1 MRPRLSYLQ
10 IEPQKVLTTTIYCG
24 IIAPLFYIVCF
35 NAMICPYCG
44 HNDSKVIDSRD
55 VSEAVRRRRECLE
68 CSARFTTYERLQTV
82 SLLIIKKD
90 GRREEFNREKLITG
104 VRKACAKRP
113 VSQETIEQ
121 MVDDIEDRLRK
132 SGKAEVDASTI
143 GDMVMERLRQLDG
156 IAYIRFAS
164 VYRAFADVEEVR
176 EEADAYTRLKPLS
189 NSTNQLPLFSNISN
203 DELNIIGG
211 GKKTRETTG

>member
-1 MRPRLSYLQ
+1 M
-10 IEPQKVLTTTIYCG
+10 
-24 IIAPLFYIVCF
+24 
-35 NAMICPYCG
+35 
-44 HNDSKVIDSRD
+44 
-55 VSEAVRRRRECLE
+55 
-68 CSARFTTYERLQTV
+68 
-82 SLLIIKKD
+82 SLLVIKKD
-90 GRREEFNREKLITG
+90 GRREEFNREKLIIG
-104 VRKACAKRP
+104 IRKACAKRP

-164 VYRAFADVEEVR
+164 VYRAFADVDEVR
-176 EEADAYTRLKPLS
+176 EEADAYSRLKPLI
-189 NSTNQLPLFSNISN
+189 NSTSQLPLFSNLSN
-203 DELNIIGG
+203 DELNVIAG